1 MAPSKQPIPTC
12 PEPEQPERLDPETE
26 RILQERLINP
36 GALRTY
42 SDFEAEET
50 RRKPRPPTP
59 PAIAV

>member
-1 MAPSKQPIPTC
+1 MAPSKQPIPAC

-50 RRKPRPPTP
+50 RRAPVK
-59 PAIAV
+59 